1 VTKELRKSHT
11 IDYIRNQCD
20 YIRSHSEERVVAERI
35 SDAEHAVM
43 EVLWEESPL
52 TAQDVAERVPAERGW
67 SANTVKTL
75 LGRLLAKNAIAHE
88 EEGRRYLY
96 RPLVEREDYVA
107 GESQRLIDRLFGGK
121 LTPLVAH
128 LAERDQLTAQ
138 DIAEIEAILKELKA

>member
-1 VTKELRKSHT
+1 
-11 IDYIRNQCD
+11 
-20 YIRSHSEERVVAERI
+20 VAERI

-52 TAQDVAERVPAERGW
+52 TAQDVAERVPTERGW

-75 LGRLLAKNAIAHE
+75 LGRLLAKNAIVHE

-128 LAERDQLTAQ
+128 LADRDQLTAQ